1 MAVNYANGLSELIGF
16 SGLIATRKEGVLKDQ
31 LEKEV
36 HYNFLNKKNNNDVR
50 AFLKLRAFC
59 VANKVQYIHA
69 HSSSFFWAV
78 LVKLSLP
85 RIKVIWHDH
94 YGNRAN
100 ETKNNFILKLLSSF
114 FYLVISVNYELKN
127 WSEKNLRVKKVTY
140 LPNFSIY
147 KDENQKSIKL
157 NGIEGKRIVFLANLK
172 QPKNHIAFLKA
183 FNQSEIYEEG
193 WTLHLIGKDFND
205 DYSNELKEFIL
216 NNNLNDSIYIYG
228 SQENIPNILK
238 QAKVGVLCST
248 YEGFPVTLIEYGIF
262 GLLVLSTNVGFCKN
276 LVENE
281 EGFLFNPND
290 VLEISEALKL
300 LKKENSHL
308 ELDSFSKKF
317 NEKII
322 ENYSWDKILN
332 EYLKEII

>member
-1 MAVNYANGLSELIGF
+1 MAVNYANGLSELIAF
-16 SGLIATRKEGVLKDQ
+16 SGLIATRKEGVLKEQ

-36 HYNFLNKKNNNDVR
+36 QYIFLNKKNNYDVR
-50 AFLKLRAFC
+50 AFFKLRAFC
-59 VANKVQYIHA
+59 IQNKVQFIHA

-78 LVKLSLP
+78 LVKLTLP
-85 RIKVIWHDH
+85 KLKVIWHDH

-100 ETKNNFILKLLSSF
+100 ETENNFILKLLSSF

-127 WSEKNLRVKKVTY
+127 WSEKNLRVKKVIY

-172 QPKNHIAFLKA
+172 QPKNHITFLKA
-183 FNQSEIYEEG
+183 FNQSKIFEEG

-290 VLEISEALKL
+290 VLEISEVLRL
-300 LKKENSHL
+300 LKKENTNL
-308 ELDSFSKKF
+308 ELDSFAKKF
-317 NEKII
+317 NTKIVK
-322 ENYSWDKILN
+322 NYSSDKILN